1 MRINMEEVRNI
12 ILRYK
17 DLDFE
22 KEVSTFDG
30 LVALSTTFYKDVA
43 EIYDVVTRVRNVERN
58 PTGFDFNDAAILG
71 LLVRIWKI
79 LKEIVI
85 YYEKNNADIISLL
98 DRQVIEASVTAKYLL
113 IKGDE
118 AIIDYRK
125 CSYKDRI
132 NMILDSQKNPEF
144 WQTKPGQRLMKS
156 IMDKLETEGWNIDS
170 FEEQKKNRW
179 KLQGKSFYKI
189 FTEIEPEA
197 YYKHL
202 YGIPSEG
209 IHGSWN
215 DSMDY
220 HLQKNEDGTFSVY
233 PFYQAVDIRFVTPI
247 LRLCH
252 DPYAMWL
259 KRIDSQDEYLLKAL
273 EWTRRMNIR
282 LYNSFEAVYES
293 NANSA

>member
-1 MRINMEEVRNI
+1 MEEVHNI
-12 ILRYK
+12 MLRYK

-22 KEVSTFDG
+22 KVVSTFDG
-30 LVALSTTFYKDVA
+30 LVAFSARFYKDVA
-43 EIYDVVTRVRNVERN
+43 EVYDVVTRVKNIERN
-58 PTGFDFNDAAILG
+58 PTGFHYNDAAILG

-79 LKEIVI
+79 LKEIVV

-98 DRQVIEASVTAKYLL
+98 DRQVIESAVTAKYLL

-118 AIIDYRK
+118 AIIEYRK

-132 NMILDSQKNPEF
+132 NMVLDSQKKPEF
-144 WQTKPGQRLMKS
+144 WQTEPGVRLLSS
-156 IMDKLETEGWNIDS
+156 IMGKLEAEGWDLNS
-170 FEEQKKNRW
+170 FEAQKKNRW
-179 KLQGKSFYKI
+179 NLEGKSFYKI
-189 FTEIEPEA
+189 FTEVEPES
-197 YYKHL
+197 YYQHL

-252 DPYAMWL
+252 DPYIMWL
-259 KRIDSQDEYLLKAL
+259 KRIDAEDEYLLKAL
-273 EWTRRMNIR
+273 NWTQRMNVK
-282 LYNSFEAVYES
+282 LYNAFESVYES
-293 NANSA
+293 HAKNT

>member
-1 MRINMEEVRNI
+1 MKEVQNI

-17 DLDFE
+17 DVDFD
-22 KEVSTFDG
+22 KEVSTFEG
-30 LVALSTTFYKDVA
+30 LVSFSTAFYKDVS
-43 EIYDVVTRVRNVERN
+43 EIYDVVTRVKNTERN
-58 PTGFDFNDAAILG
+58 PTGFGFNDAAILG

-79 LKEIVI
+79 LKEIVF

-113 IKGDE
+113 INGDE
-118 AIIDYRK
+118 AITDYRK

-132 NMILDSQKNPEF
+132 NMILDSKENHEF
-144 WQTKPGQRLMKS
+144 WETKPGQRLLKS
-156 IMDKLETEGWNIDS
+156 IMNKLEAEGWDINS
-170 FEEQKKNRW
+170 FEEQKKNKW

-189 FTEIEPEA
+189 FTEIEQEKF
-197 YYKHL
+197 YKHL

-220 HLQKNEDGTFSVY
+220 HLQKNDDGTFSAY
-233 PFYQAVDIRFVTPI
+233 PFYQEVDIRAVTPI

-252 DPYAMWL
+252 DPYVMWL
-259 KRIDSQDEYLLKAL
+259 KRIDAEDEYLLKAL
-273 EWTRRMNIR
+273 EWTRRVNAK
-282 LYNSFEAVYES
+282 LYKSFETAYETK
-293 NANSA
+293 AICT

>member
-1 MRINMEEVRNI
+1 MKEVQDI

-17 DLDFE
+17 DVDIE
-22 KEVSTFDG
+22 KEISTFDG
-30 LVALSTTFYKDVA
+30 LVTFSTIFYKDVS
-43 EIYDVVTRVRNVERN
+43 EIYDAVTRVRNTERN

-71 LLVRIWKI
+71 LLVRIWKV
-79 LKEIVI
+79 LKEIVF

-98 DRQVIEASVTAKYLL
+98 DRQVIETSVIAKYLL
-113 IKGDE
+113 IKGDD

-132 NMILDSQKNPEF
+132 NMILDSKENPEF
-144 WQTKPGQRLMKS
+144 WETKPGQRLLKS
-156 IMDKLETEGWNIDS
+156 IMDKLGAEGWDINS

-179 KLQGKSFYKI
+179 RIQGKSFYKI
-189 FTEIEPEA
+189 FTEIEPKEF
-197 YYKHL
+197 YKHL

-220 HLQKNEDGTFSVY
+220 HLQKNEDGTFSTY
-233 PFYQAVDIRFVTPI
+233 PFYQGVDIRFVTPI

-252 DPYAMWL
+252 DPYVMWL
-259 KRIDSQDEYLLKAL
+259 KRIDAEDEYLLKAL
-273 EWTRRMNIR
+273 EWTRRMNVK
-282 LYNSFEAVYES
+282 LYNSFESAYEDKLG
-293 NANSA
+293 